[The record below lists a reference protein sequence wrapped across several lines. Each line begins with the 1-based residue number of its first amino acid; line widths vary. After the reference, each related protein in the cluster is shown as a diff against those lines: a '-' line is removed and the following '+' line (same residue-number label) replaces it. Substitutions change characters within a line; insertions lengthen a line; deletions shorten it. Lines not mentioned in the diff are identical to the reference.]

1 MMITV
6 RRMSDG
12 RLRDSAVSCLMSAVM
27 NCCMRVGIRSPSRR
41 KMSMGEVENEDDSG
55 DRDQNSEQAE
65 STEGQG

>member
-27 NCCMRVGIRSPSRR
+27 NCCKRVGIRSPSRR
-41 KMSMGEVENEDDSG
+41 KMIV
-55 DRDQNSEQAE
+55 
-65 STEGQG
+65 